1 MEFDGVGG
9 LFDPPNGRDNARRWT
24 RRLRSCANYRRTTGA
39 SSGASIGDGESS
51 QSCTTLNFDH
61 FRMVSSRP
69 LETWGHHEVVC
80 RLTSAGGD
88 GVRGHAEAQT
98 MKDGYLEVTYRH
110 GKLLA
115 AYLYLPRN
123 PRDRSVRVRQFGRG
137 LAVDYRRD
145 GQPIG
150 IEITAPE

>member
-1 MEFDGVGG
+1 
-9 LFDPPNGRDNARRWT
+9 
-24 RRLRSCANYRRTTGA
+24 
-39 SSGASIGDGESS
+39 
-51 QSCTTLNFDH
+51 
-61 FRMVSSRP
+61 
-69 LETWGHHEVVC
+69 
-80 RLTSAGGD
+80 
-88 GVRGHAEAQT
+88 

-123 PRDRSVRVRQFGRG
+123 PRDRSVRAQQFGRG

-150 IEITAPE
+150 IEITAPERVSLAAVNRVLRTLGLPVAKRADLAPLLAA